1 MADDVLTDVQRA
13 NAIAAYLNSKGASGR
28 VSALENLTG
37 TSDDLLLQFLMGN
50 VDDQYLA
57 DRVFEAFYDPYTM
70 TGDLPVRQ
78 QMMAADGIGVVGERL
93 GLNADSVEAVLA
105 EMRSQRITPNAANTA
120 FQVLSRSVEYKKD
133 DGGEFQADLAALEQL
148 LTEFADGVVAEQQ
161 FVEDIRSG
169 DVAFVDMRTFQEVEP
184 EFDESGNLVNPSNV
198 HVLSRVDPADA
209 RAELAK
215 VGLEGVFADPDI
227 YRGVADRN
235 DLARA
240 GEIGDE
246 RMRMQNE
253 VAALQ
258 ELQRQQTFALG
269 DEFGRGVPAAE
280 KQMEIDRAVNQARDL
295 GEIQRRRDVL
305 VEMGREPASQDAFQ
319 LFPEERNVLDAET
332 VAAMA
337 GMYNSRKP
345 TQMSQQEYDRRQ
357 SEIDTDFADRIDQTK
372 VQERALQELQR
383 KAQDDAAENS
393 TREMPKVANDFLTQ
407 LVSPVVSTG
416 GSGERRK
423 PKLDAET
430 IQRAARVI
438 ANTAKIV

>member
-1 MADDVLTDVQRA
+1 MADDVLTDAQRA

-93 GLNADSVEAVLA
+93 GLNADSVEAVLTG
-105 EMRSQRITPNAANTA
+105 MRSQGITPNAANTA
-120 FQVLSRSVEYKKD
+120 FQVLVRSVDYKD
-133 DGGEFQADLAALEQL
+133 NDGEFQADLKALEQL
-148 LTEFADGVVAEQQ
+148 LGEFADGVVAEQQ
-161 FVEDIRSG
+161 FENDVASG
-169 DVAFVDMRTFQEVEP
+169 DVAFVDTRTYQEVEP
-184 EFDESGNLVNPSNV
+184 EFDESGNLTNPSNIQV
-198 HVLSRVDPADA
+198 MSRVDPADA
-209 RAELAK
+209 RSELAK
-215 VGLEGVFADPDI
+215 VGLEGMFADPDI

-269 DEFGRGVPAAE
+269 DEFGRGVPA
-280 KQMEIDRAVNQARDL
+280 DGD
-295 GEIQRRRDVL
+295 
-305 VEMGREPASQDAFQ
+305 
-319 LFPEERNVLDAET
+319 
-332 VAAMA
+332 
-337 GMYNSRKP
+337 
-345 TQMSQQEYDRRQ
+345 
-357 SEIDTDFADRIDQTK
+357 
-372 VQERALQELQR
+372 
-383 KAQDDAAENS
+383 
-393 TREMPKVANDFLTQ
+393 
-407 LVSPVVSTG
+407 
-416 GSGERRK
+416 
-423 PKLDAET
+423 
-430 IQRAARVI
+430 
-438 ANTAKIV
+438 

>member
-1 MADDVLTDVQRA
+1 MSDGQLTDIQRA

-93 GLNADSVEAVLA
+93 GLNADSVEAVLTG
-105 EMRSQRITPNAANTA
+105 MRSQGITPNAANTA
-120 FQVLSRSVEYKKD
+120 FQVLSRSIDYRDD
-133 DGGEFQADLAALEQL
+133 DGEFDADLAALEQL

-161 FVEDIRSG
+161 FAEDIRSG
-169 DVAFVDMRTFQEVEP
+169 DVAFVDTRTYQEVEP
-184 EFDESGNLVNPSNV
+184 EFDESGNLLNPSNV
-198 HVLSRVDPADA
+198 QVMSRVDPADA
-209 RAELAK
+209 RAELEK

-280 KQMEIDRAVNQARDL
+280 KQMEIDRAVSQVPVLERAGARSSFPNQRA
-295 GEIQRRRDVL
+295 G
-305 VEMGREPASQDAFQ
+305 DAG
-319 LFPEERNVLDAET
+319 RNVLDAET

-383 KAQDDAAENS
+383 NARDDAAENS

-407 LVSPVVSTG
+407 LVTPVMSAG

-438 ANTAKIV
+438 ANTTKIV

>member
-1 MADDVLTDVQRA
+1 MADDVLTDAQRA

-70 TGDLPVRQ
+70 TGDLPERQ

-93 GLNADSVEAVLA
+93 GLNADSVEAVLMG
-105 EMRSQRITPNAANTA
+105 MRSQGITPNAANTA
-120 FQVLSRSVEYKKD
+120 FQVLSRSVDYKD
-133 DGGEFQADLAALEQL
+133 DDGEFQADLAALEQL

-161 FVEDIRSG
+161 FVKDIRSG
-169 DVAFVDMRTFQEVEP
+169 DVAFVDMRTYQEVEP

-209 RAELAK
+209 RAELEK
-215 VGLEGVFADPDI
+215 VGLEGRFADPDI
-227 YRGVADRN
+227 YRGVADPN

-280 KQMEIDRAVNQARDL
+280 KQMEIDRAVNQVPVLERDGARSSL
-295 GEIQRRRDVL
+295 PNQRA
-305 VEMGREPASQDAFQ
+305 GDAG
-319 LFPEERNVLDAET
+319 RNVLDAET

-357 SEIDTDFADRIDQTK
+357 SEIDTDFAGRIDQTK

-383 KAQDDAAENS
+383 NAQDDAAQNS

-407 LVSPVVSTG
+407 LVAPVVSTG
-416 GSGERRK
+416 GSAQRRK